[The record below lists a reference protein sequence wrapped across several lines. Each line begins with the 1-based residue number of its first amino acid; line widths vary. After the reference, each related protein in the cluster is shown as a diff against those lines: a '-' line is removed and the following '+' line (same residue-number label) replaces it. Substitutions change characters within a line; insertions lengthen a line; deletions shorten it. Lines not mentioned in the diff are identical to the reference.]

1 MWTLVAWPLCSVNTV
16 YMWSVISH
24 HVQSLQ
30 RQTSYPGSVVHA
42 HSARCWG
49 QPQVGR
55 TPGQMLPAEEAHP
68 HMVWPY
74 KGRVVDQALSQ
85 IRAFATVHIHG
96 LQSQGKLCSIFIF
109 GLPDVL
115 CSNQGCGAGTRAVL
129 DGWSRSQNFFSGAG
143 NLVPVQ
149 ASYTNNAMFFLF
161 FGPNRSRAGAKDL
174 KMLEPETKKLDA
186 RSLKFEYRLHSPG
199 FNPLRACAMLCIR
212 ACFWLTS
219 CVFFFDVHK
228 WECTHR

>member
-1 MWTLVAWPLCSVNTV
+1 MHIPQDVGVNLKSDAPPDKC
-16 YMWSVISH
+16 Y
-24 HVQSLQ
+24 
-30 RQTSYPGSVVHA
+30 
-42 HSARCWG
+42 
-49 QPQVGR
+49 
-55 TPGQMLPAEEAHP
+55 LP
-68 HMVWPY
+68 
-74 KGRVVDQALSQ
+74 KK
-85 IRAFATVHIHG
+85 HIHTWSG
-96 LQSQGKLCSIFIF
+96 HTKAVSSIKLFPKSGHLLLSTSMDCKVKVSCAAFSSLAYLTF
-109 GLPDVL
+109 CV
-115 CSNQGCGAGTRAVL
+115 QTRAVEL
-129 DGWSRSQNFFSGAG
+129 EPEQFWMAGAG
-143 NLVPVQ
+143 VKIFLAEPEIWFRFKRVIQ
-149 ASYTNNAMFFLF
+149 IMQCFFLF